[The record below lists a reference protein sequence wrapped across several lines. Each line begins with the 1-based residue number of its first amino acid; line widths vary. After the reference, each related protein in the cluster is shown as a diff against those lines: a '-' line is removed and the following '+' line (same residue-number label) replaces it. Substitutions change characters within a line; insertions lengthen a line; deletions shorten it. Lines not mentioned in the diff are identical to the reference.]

1 MAPFHRPRLKEVY
14 LGKGRGENDS
24 HRCGRLIREAM
35 SKREF
40 RVGERQEGTGSSV
53 DFEMYKSTCD
63 TLGAWSSA
71 SALIG
76 FRSFLSEVR
85 EIYGYL

>member
-1 MAPFHRPRLKEVY
+1 M
-14 LGKGRGENDS
+14 
-24 HRCGRLIREAM
+24 REAM

-40 RVGERQEGTGSSV
+40 RVGERREGTGSSV

-63 TLGAWSSA
+63 TLGAWSPA

-85 EIYGYL
+85 EIWLPLENVNQFLQIPEERWLLFI